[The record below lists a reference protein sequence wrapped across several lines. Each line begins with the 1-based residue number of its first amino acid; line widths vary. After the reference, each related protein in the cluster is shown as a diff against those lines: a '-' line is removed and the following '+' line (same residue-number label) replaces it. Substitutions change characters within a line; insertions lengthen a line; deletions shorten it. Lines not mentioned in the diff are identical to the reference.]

1 MVSSQDYV
9 GKSDHHGDTELP
21 ENIFFRPRRI
31 EFMSAALTLEEN
43 LRRTKIDQVKSQ
55 QAIRRSKNL
64 TLGSKQKIA
73 QARNGSP
80 QKSGRDKG
88 DGSIRRI
95 PLEQA
100 SDIRRKA
107 QEIRKKSQQVHA
119 KSREVRE
126 ALSQKRTTKVPPNL

>member
-1 MVSSQDYV
+1 
-9 GKSDHHGDTELP
+9 
-21 ENIFFRPRRI
+21 
-31 EFMSAALTLEEN
+31 MSVALTLEEN

-73 QARNGSP
+73 QASNGSP
-80 QKSGRDKG
+80 HKSGRDRG

-100 SDIRRKA
+100 ADIRRQA
-107 QEIRKKSQQVHA
+107 QEIRKKSQQVYA

-126 ALSQKRTTKVPPNL
+126 ALGRKRAK